1 MSPPKTHKRP
11 VDNAPDPKGEFPL
24 APGEYYFYLLF
35 QAGRQ
40 RDLHFARA
48 LAKAGLNVARWRS
61 LAIIRRIGVCT
72 MKELA
77 LYSTID
83 RTTLTRAVDQLV
95 EQGLVERTIPTRDR
109 RKVHL
114 SLSAAGEALY
124 SKAVPLLLEGN
135 AELLD
140 GFDDERLRDAVRLLQ
155 TTIRRMMT
163 DDPAA
168 ADLLIN
174 FGRLA

>member
-1 MSPPKTHKRP
+1 MSPPKTPERP
-11 VDNAPDPKGEFPL
+11 ADNAPDPKGEFPL
-24 APGEYYFYLLF
+24 APAEYYFYLLF

-40 RDLHFARA
+40 RDLHFERA
-48 LAKAGLNVARWRS
+48 LAKAGLNIARWRT

-77 LYSTID
+77 LYSTVD

-95 EQGLVERTIPTRDR
+95 EQGLVERTIPSRDR
-109 RKVHL
+109 RRVHL
-114 SLSAAGEALY
+114 SLSPAGEAQY

-135 AELLD
+135 AELLAGFED
-140 GFDDERLRDAVRLLQ
+140 GQLRDAVRLLQ
-155 TTIRRMMT
+155 TTIRRMM
-163 DDPAA
+163 DDPQA

-174 FGRLA
+174 FGRLG

>member
-1 MSPPKTHKRP
+1 MAPPKTPKRP
-11 VDNAPDPKGEFPL
+11 ADNAPDPTGEFPL

-40 RDLHFARA
+40 RDLHFERA
-48 LAKAGLNVARWRS
+48 LAKAGLNIARWRT
-61 LAIIRRIGVCT
+61 LAIIRRIGACT

-77 LYSTID
+77 LYSTVD

-95 EQGLVERTIPTRDR
+95 EQGLVERAVHSRDR
-109 RKVHL
+109 RKVNL
-114 SLSAAGEALY
+114 SLSTAGEAQY
-124 SKAVPLLLEGN
+124 ARAVPLLLAGN

-140 GFDDERLRDAVRLLQ
+140 GFGEERVRDAVRLLQ
-155 TTIRRMMT
+155 TTIRRMM
-163 DDPAA
+163 DDPQT